1 MKLLLLTLAVLLA
14 CLTAVPVRQEEVPKE
29 EIRLERSAES
39 SGGETARVEKRAA
52 IDTGSDYPGFEG
64 GKRRWYG

>member
-1 MKLLLLTLAVLLA
+1 MPSMDKTNY
-14 CLTAVPVRQEEVPKE
+14 PHSE

-39 SGGETARVEKRAA
+39 SGEETARVEKRAA

-64 GKRRWYG
+64 GKRRFVLFLVFKFL